1 MFRAAGLSNRTSVT
15 LSLAHGNTSV
25 GDIFWVV
32 GYGEPI
38 GRIPTLTFT
47 AQGTNPWR
55 ATANFPFWNP
65 ELALNRT
72 LRATLLENG
81 VAVLTNVT
89 LVNGTLGTFAN
100 GALALSDVDGDGTL
114 STGDFFTVTG
124 VSTNR
129 YELDV
134 SVLYGSPWRVYL

>member
-1 MFRAAGLSNRTSVT
+1 
-15 LSLAHGNTSV
+15 
-25 GDIFWVV
+25 
-32 GYGEPI
+32 
-38 GRIPTLTFT
+38 
-47 AQGTNPWR
+47 
-55 ATANFPFWNP
+55 
-65 ELALNRT
+65 

-81 VAVLTNVT
+81 VAVLTNVA

-100 GALALSDVDGDGTL
+100 GTLALSDVDGDGTL

-134 SVLYGSPWRVYL
+134 SVLYGFPWRVYL